1 MSTSQRATI
10 HMSHATCSQWTSYV
24 ACTKR
29 TNNYLDTLT
38 FWKSIL
44 PPTYRCCQHTSHIP
58 NATSNQMYF
67 TPPQPEPQECTS
79 YPWERGLEIELYIGL
94 DWLEVVWC
102 HLAASTKKCIIP
114 ILVGCWCHWCQCKQL
129 HRLLEKSSLWLSL
142 QCTWLSGLLLWH
154 LHSALRRYSL
164 HIAFRMLQSWL
175 KSGFII

>member
-1 MSTSQRATI
+1 MSHWCNHSLLRLPVTVVLDSPCYP
-10 HMSHATCSQWTSYV
+10 HATCSQWTSYV

-79 YPWERGLEIELYIGL
+79 YPWERGLEIELYTGL

-114 ILVGCWCHWCQCKQL
+114 ILVGCW
-129 HRLLEKSSLWLSL
+129 LSL
-142 QCTWLSGLLLWH
+142 QCTWLSGLLLWRA
-154 LHSALRRYSL
+154 LHSALRRAVAS
-164 HIAFRMLQSWL
+164 
-175 KSGFII
+175 